1 MSKLKILQER
11 QAYRLWYSIDACLQN
26 TRDYSRDM
34 ADDFE
39 EFHKSLLELVESF
52 KKKNVLVKVNFD
64 PDDDIIRIYGE
75 RSGGLALAK
84 TGLEEIEELALTTA
98 EHHPYW
104 GLLYNGSEI
113 NKAVHEKWNGT
124 LTEDEIKQIAWY
136 ADEIKNSSSHAF
148 SHEHD
153 E

>member
-1 MSKLKILQER
+1 MT
-11 QAYRLWYSIDACLQN
+11 DN
-26 TRDYSRDM
+26 
-34 ADDFE
+34 FE
-39 EFHKSLLELVESF
+39 EFHKSLLKLVESF
-52 KKKNVLVKVNFD
+52 KKKNVLVKMNFD
-64 PDDDIIRIYGE
+64 PDNTIIRIYGE

-113 NKAVHEKWNGT
+113 IKTVLEKWHGS
-124 LTEDEIKQIAWY
+124 LTEDEIKQIAWH
-136 ADEIKNSSSHAF
+136 AEEIKNSSSHVF
-148 SHEHD
+148 SHSHD

>member
-1 MSKLKILQER
+1 
-11 QAYRLWYSIDACLQN
+11 
-26 TRDYSRDM
+26 M

-39 EFHKSLLELVESF
+39 DFYTSLLELVESF
-52 KKKNVLVKVNFD
+52 KKKNVLVKMHSD
-64 PDDDIIRIYGE
+64 PDSGIIRIYGE
-75 RSGGLALAK
+75 RSDGLSLAK

-113 NKAVHEKWNGT
+113 IKTVLEKWNGT

-136 ADEIKNSSSHAF
+136 ADEIKNSSSHAA
-148 SHEHD
+148 SHSHD

>member
-1 MSKLKILQER
+1 
-11 QAYRLWYSIDACLQN
+11 
-26 TRDYSRDM
+26 M

-39 EFHKSLLELVESF
+39 DFHKSLLDLVESF
-52 KKKNVLVKVNFD
+52 KKKNVLVKIHSD
-64 PDDDIIRIYGE
+64 PDSNIIRIYGE
-75 RSGGLALAK
+75 RSDGLTLAK

-113 NKAVHEKWNGT
+113 IKTVLEKWNGT

-136 ADEIKNSSSHAF
+136 ADEIKNSSSHAA
-148 SHEHD
+148 SHSHD

>member
-1 MSKLKILQER
+1 
-11 QAYRLWYSIDACLQN
+11 
-26 TRDYSRDM
+26 M

-39 EFHKSLLELVESF
+39 EFHKSLLDLIESF
-52 KKKNVLVKVNFD
+52 KKKNVLVKMNFD
-64 PDDDIIRIYGE
+64 PSTSIIRIYGE

-113 NKAVHEKWNGT
+113 LKTVLEKWNDT
-124 LTEDEIKQIAWY
+124 LTEDEIKQIAWH
-136 ADEIKNSSSHAF
+136 ADEIKNSSSHVS
-148 SHEHD
+148 SHGHD